1 MHAREMSDP
10 PSTVRHASR
19 RLATTMLIGIGV
31 LTGGPFSLA
40 APRDD
45 MDWPCQQRLVPILG
59 AGAFGIGPPPDSAG
73 DWRAEPRV
81 ADLVRHIAPRR
92 VAAEAGVAA
101 IAAFAASLGPDEDKP
116 RLLALAFAGL
126 LDETNRERADV
137 IARLKELGRRQHEL
151 ADIASRAAAEL
162 RALPT
167 GATGEDVARR
177 TDLEQRFAFVTQAF
191 ENTQR
196 TMRYACETPVK
207 LEARLGRY
215 AQAIKSHL

>member
-1 MHAREMSDP
+1 MHPREISNP
-10 PSTVRHASR
+10 RSTVCNDTR
-19 RLATTMLIGIGV
+19 RLAATMLIGIGL

-45 MDWPCQQRLVPILG
+45 TDWPCQQRLVPILG
-59 AGAFGIGPPPDSAG
+59 AGAFWIGPPPDSAG

-81 ADLVRHIAPRR
+81 ADLVHHIAPRG

-101 IAAFAASLGPDEDKP
+101 IAAFAASLGPDDDKP
-116 RLLALAFAGL
+116 RLLTLAFAGL
-126 LDETNRERADV
+126 LDETNRERADI

-151 ADIASRAAAEL
+151 ADIASRAAEEL
-162 RALPT
+162 RGPPAS
-167 GATGEDVARR
+167 ATGEDAARR

-207 LEARLGRY
+207 LEARLGRF